1 MFLKLGWKHDNNNTN
16 NADDEYLISAPL
28 FSDLKA
34 LHSKHKYRVKTIST
48 SVYSLFLPLTIM
60 KH

>member
-16 NADDEYLISAPL
+16 NDDDEYLISAPL
-28 FSDLKA
+28 FSDLRV
-34 LHSKHKYRVKTIST
+34 LHSKYSQNYKYFR
-48 SVYSLFLPLTIM
+48 FLSLTIM